1 MRKLLSIIAL
11 LACTLVVQA
20 QPEPGHIYSIRQNGK
35 APFIENASRTAA
47 SNVVIWTETNVPA
60 QQWKLT
66 RLNDGTY
73 QFQNVYTGYY
83 LSVNSG
89 SVVQR
94 AMAASRNYGV
104 WNIEPVEGKPGFYR
118 LLMKGQALC
127 APSFTDGDRLSA
139 VEGTTDND
147 VWELVDIPDA
157 YTEYSAGV
165 RDDIMDGFIKKYYK
179 RASTGYVLGSGGW
192 WGDAEMFET
201 ILDAFETTGN
211 RLYQTYFQQLYNN
224 FCRRNG
230 TDWSGN
236 EYNDDITWMV
246 LACIRAYKYFGT
258 TDYLNKAKNNYDK
271 MYARALQQYGT
282 LIWKQSQTNKLA
294 TNSCIN
300 CPATVAAC
308 YLGDLTGDKTYYD
321 KALSIYAAQ
330 RKLLFEASTGKVN
343 DSGEWTASGGVKVN
357 NGWASTYNQ
366 GTMLGAALMLYNLTK
381 DNMYKQDAE
390 RIHNW
395 TYNNLCNNQHLL
407 NACQTIAGDLC
418 GFKGIYMRY
427 ARRYAQELDHE
438 DALQWMENNAWHAF
452 QNRNSEGVIWSAW
465 LTKSNETLRRQEGD
479 KMLTC
484 EPFSA
489 STAVSVAFNAH
500 VNRLFNK
507 DAYSYT
513 PVSVF
518 DDIQRF
524 QLQDDDDQGTTVTT
538 VSVNN
543 SHLGF
548 RNVVFGSNRANRVVV
563 RAKAQMSRSRIIVYV
578 DSIADSQVVGRSELL
593 KQEWD
598 AAVINLD
605 TEVTGKHDIFFA
617 FEGTGVQLAGFRF
630 VDKETDVPTISAD
643 EHQADD
649 AIYDLQGRRLT
660 REPDHGI
667 FILGGRKTIK

>member
-66 RLNDGTY
+66 RLNDNTY

-94 AMAASRNYGV
+94 AKAASRNYGV
-104 WNIEPVEGKPGFYR
+104 WNIEPVEGKPSFYR

-139 VEGTTDND
+139 VEGTADND
-147 VWELVDIPDA
+147 VWELVDIADA

-321 KALSIYAAQ
+321 KALNIYAAQ

-357 NGWASTYNQ
+357 NYWASTYNQ

-465 LTKSNETLRRQEGD
+465 LTKSNESLRRQEGD

-563 RAKAQMSRSRIIVYV
+563 RAKAQMARSRVIVYV

-630 VDKETDVPTISAD
+630 VDKETDVPTVSAD

-649 AIYDLQGRRLT
+649 AIYDLQGRRLA